1 MRCIQEKTIEE
12 IIEGKELNFD
22 GIKIDK
28 EKYTMHIKSETDYFV
43 ISFCKGED
51 FNNSEFEIRIDKKGI
66 RFERYASRPNHDH
79 DDSQSLQTVVGDLTG
94 RKKGEL
100 EWRARW
106 PYPGEGYDLF
116 YIPFGSVKVDY

>member
-28 EKYTMHIKSETDYFV
+28 EEYAMRIKSETDRLV
-43 ISFCKGED
+43 ISFCKGER
-51 FNNSEFEIRIDKKGI
+51 FNEVGFEMYIDKKGI
-66 RFERYASRPNHDH
+66 RFERDVSRPNHDH
-79 DDSQSLQTVVGDLTG
+79 DDTETLQTVVGDLTC

-100 EWRARW
+100 EWRSRW
-106 PYPGEGYDLF
+106 PYQGEGYDLF